1 MANFSNTLEGQ
12 VLNHF
17 FRNTP
22 TTAPTTHFM
31 ALFLNNPTDAGTGT
45 EVSGTGYVRQP
56 ITFGAPAQID
66 GKGTIKNSAEV
77 EFPQAGSNWGTVTHG
92 AIYTASTGGTMLVWA
107 PLNNPKIIETDDIL
121 KVLVDEFVVTL
132 D

>member
-1 MANFSNTLEGQ
+1 MANFSNALEEQ

-22 TTAPTTHFM
+22 TTPAGTLYM
-31 ALFLNNPTDAGTGT
+31 GLFLNNPTDAGTGT
-45 EVSGTGYVRQP
+45 EVSGTGYARQ
-56 ITFGAPAQID
+56 IIEFGVPTQFD
-66 GKGTIKNSAEV
+66 GKGIIKNIGEI

-92 AIYTASTGGTMLVWA
+92 AIYPGSSGGTMLVWA
-107 PLNNPKIIETDDIL
+107 PLNNPKVIDTGDIL
-121 KVLVDEFVVTL
+121 KVLVDEFEITL